1 MRSFASVTLLEGNT
15 VTISCIPNVTDV
27 VLYWVYNDNGTMI
40 AESTG
45 RIGLFPQGFNYEL
58 TITNPVMADSG
69 IYYCRSNIEDLIV
82 EQNITVSVVAGRY
95 CICDQVVYTHEKF
108 ACNYVFCM
116 DKIFTIVVGNI
127 LNKYVA
133 TNL

>member
-45 RIGLFPQGFNYEL
+45 RIGLFPLGFNYEL

-95 CICDQVVYTHEKF
+95 CICCQVVYTYEKF
-108 ACNYVFCM
+108 ACNFVFCM